1 MEENKIR
8 LSNIEKKKN
17 KILALEREI
26 KKVKSYVKAQIIH
39 IRGLQASLKQVR
51 SEINKYDTNTKSQ
64 MEFTEKEKI

>member
-39 IRGLQASLKQVR
+39 IRGLQGSLKQVR

>member
-51 SEINKYDTNTKSQ
+51 SEINKYDTNTNSQ